1 MNSNGL
7 SASRV
12 VGNNASH
19 SSRTGNLVFMTA
31 SGSSPT
37 EKMRINSAGSMGL
50 GTGANIDERVHFEN
64 AGNITMLLEC
74 STSGGG
80 SNAALRLKSA
90 DSSSDW
96 YVQTGNAT
104 SGALRFYGGAERMKI
119 DTSGHVTI
127 NDGDLV
133 VGTSGHGISF
143 AATSDAGGMDNEL
156 LDDYEE
162 GSWTPTARNDGSF
175 TNSLGRYVKIGQQ
188 VTVWGFIPT
197 VTNITSNNTLQVSGL
212 PYTVASGGSTE
223 YVGTLM
229 IRFVASTSLTGVS
242 FNCYTYSGRDYIE
255 FYACRDDD
263 NNYEA
268 IQHSDLAYTNSN
280 GIRFSLT
287 YVV

>member
-1 MNSNGL
+1 L

-64 AGNITMLLEC
+64 AGNITMMLEC

-127 NDGDLV
+127 NDGNLV
-133 VGTSGHGISF
+133 IGTSGHGIDFS
-143 AATSDAGGMDNEL
+143 AQTASSATGASNTAEI
-156 LDDYEE
+156 LDHYEE
-162 GSWTPTARNDGSF
+162 GTWTPTTSEGAAHTVFGTPFYTRI
-175 TNSLGRYVKIGQQ
+175 GRQ
-188 VTVWGFIPT
+188 VTVSCYI
-197 VTNITSNNTLQVSGL
+197 NITSSSSSSSVRINGLPFTAVGNSHFAIGSCYTQFTADKHVFFQVNSGGDYGYIYTGLGTGVAYNATNVSGGYFL
-212 PYTVASGGSTE
+212 MTVT
-223 YVGTLM
+223 Y
-229 IRFVASTSLTGVS
+229 FVA
-242 FNCYTYSGRDYIE
+242 
-255 FYACRDDD
+255 
-263 NNYEA
+263 
-268 IQHSDLAYTNSN
+268 
-280 GIRFSLT
+280 
-287 YVV
+287 